1 MRRNPTYPI
10 VALLA
15 AGIAITTPSL
25 TSADYVGPVAVTAAK
40 DGSTLFVAASDA
52 QQVLTVDAAAGRV
65 VRRSDVPGAPTAMAL
80 GPRGNVLYVACAA
93 PRSAVCAIDTVSGE
107 VAASIPAG
115 HTATGLAISPDGER
129 LWVCNRFDNDVAVI
143 DIASKSTTA
152 RIPTAREPV
161 GAAITPD
168 GKSVFVINHLPND
181 PADTF
186 DVAARVTVI
195 DAATNSTTTIR
206 LPNGSSS
213 LRGVCASSD
222 GRFVLVTHI
231 LGRYHHPTTQLTRG
245 WMNTNAVSVLDA
257 VEKKLVNTVLLDDV
271 ELGAAN
277 PWGVATTADGKSICV
292 THSGTHE
299 LSVIATPALLAG
311 LRARPRQYD
320 SDVTNVSEDLA
331 FLVPMRQRIRLG
343 GSKVDAKINGPRG
356 VAVVSNRAYVAS
368 YFTDRLAVV
377 DLDARPGAPIS
388 TIALG
393 PDPKLTLV
401 RRGEMLFHDAEICF
415 QEWQSCASCHPDGRV
430 DALNWDLMNDGL
442 GNPKSVRSM
451 VLAHRTPPSMASA
464 VRATTEQG
472 VRAGIRF
479 ILFSVRPE
487 EDAVAID
494 EYCKSLAPVPS
505 PYLVDGE
512 LSPAARRGK
521 ELFSDE
527 EVNCARCHPA
537 PLFTDRRLHDV
548 GSRAAHDARDAFDTP
563 TLIEC
568 WRTAPYMHDG
578 RYVTV
583 KELLTTGEHGHKGT
597 GVAELTEQQLSDLIE
612 FVLSL

>member
-1 MRRNPTYPI
+1 MSPADRRLRLLDANLNRASEGLRVAEDVSRLHWCLPGFAAELKELRHRLLA
-10 VALLA
+10 VGERAAGSRQALLRA
-15 AGIAITTPSL
+15 RDIEG
-25 TSADYVGPVAVTAAK
+25 DVGRDTEVEPTGVE
-40 DGSTLFVAASDA
+40 D
-52 QQVLTVDAAAGRV
+52 VD
-65 VRRSDVPGAPTAMAL
+65 
-80 GPRGNVLYVACAA
+80 
-93 PRSAVCAIDTVSGE
+93 
-107 VAASIPAG
+107 
-115 HTATGLAISPDGER
+115 
-129 LWVCNRFDNDVAVI
+129 
-143 DIASKSTTA
+143 
-152 RIPTAREPV
+152 
-161 GAAITPD
+161 
-168 GKSVFVINHLPND
+168 
-181 PADTF
+181 
-186 DVAARVTVI
+186 
-195 DAATNSTTTIR
+195 
-206 LPNGSSS
+206 
-213 LRGVCASSD
+213 
-222 GRFVLVTHI
+222 
-231 LGRYHHPTTQLTRG
+231 
-245 WMNTNAVSVLDA
+245 LDA
-257 VEKKLVNTVLLDDV
+257 V
-271 ELGAAN
+271 
-277 PWGVATTADGKSICV
+277 
-292 THSGTHE
+292 
-299 LSVIATPALLAG
+299 
-311 LRARPRQYD
+311 
-320 SDVTNVSEDLA
+320 
-331 FLVPMRQRIRLG
+331 
-343 GSKVDAKINGPRG
+343 
-356 VAVVSNRAYVAS
+356 
-368 YFTDRLAVV
+368 AVV

-393 PDPKLTLV
+393 PDPKRTLV

-442 GNPKSVRSM
+442 GNPKNVRSM